1 MTGEAT
7 LLDLRREYHCAAYN
21 LLVSVVSCT
30 QTDAKFYAVFLF
42 GENEAKVC
50 ISCINIYTLKM
61 LGGYVFF
68 TLFHDYTSGFQF

>member
-21 LLVSVVSCT
+21 LLISVVSCT

-42 GENEAKVC
+42 GENEAKVRV
-50 ISCINIYTLKM
+50 YK
-61 LGGYVFF
+61 
-68 TLFHDYTSGFQF
+68 

>member
-1 MTGEAT
+1 MIINLILFTRCAHEAKSEDMTGEAT

-42 GENEAKVC
+42 GENEAKVFYDKYF
-50 ISCINIYTLKM
+50 NWKE
-61 LGGYVFF
+61 
-68 TLFHDYTSGFQF
+68 